1 MPNPSFSEYDAAYT
15 TQLLLTCCLRVL
27 SEARG
32 RDQRITR
39 TNTLRLSSQ
48 DWTMTPEQW
57 AGSKGTP
64 QLRNAMQ
71 ASITSLVTGAAY
83 EKSEAKRS

>member
-1 MPNPSFSEYDAAYT
+1 
-15 TQLLLTCCLRVL
+15 
-27 SEARG
+27 
-32 RDQRITR
+32 
-39 TNTLRLSSQ
+39 
-48 DWTMTPEQW
+48 MTPEQW

-83 EKSEAKRS
+83 EPLGTQHAHRESHPEPCYARFYKSEAKRS